1 MNDAN
6 EIARL
11 NEEAWN
17 IRTKQRERAAE
28 LAGNALELAL
38 KAKDRDA
45 ELRARLILTDGHS
58 FAMQLD
64 RAQEELERCLG
75 LLRSDT
81 SRRTLILLRHQQTY
95 LSFQQGELS
104 NVIAH
109 GQEMLNCIKGRGHEQ
124 ERAWVLQTMGI
135 AYQRLGDPYRALTSY
150 REAETVIMK
159 QGEKNHISNIRMSIG
174 AALGELGRKEEALEM
189 FEEALNL
196 RLSIGG
202 GFHTGLIIGNIAKI
216 LHQLGRYAKALPRW
230 DEAEAYFKEAGGMQ
244 FWAQAIA
251 GKADT
256 LREMKRPDDA
266 VGLLLGVLPETTS
279 LPLPLQVGLHLSL
292 SRAYADLMQW
302 DESLNSFKN
311 AEERLTDSTDHT
323 QHVELHSG
331 FHLAYKAMGDPAS
344 ALHHHEQMLHH
355 RDKSLNELSTARLE
369 EWKALYQ
376 LDRLRHETE
385 VLATEIAALR
395 KANDQLRTDHDQLI
409 NRSERCMQL
418 SKEMLGLLPAQHAG
432 RFTRLLR
439 STERQF
445 TDSDADSTIRDRIS
459 KAHPSLTAAEL
470 RVCGMVALGW
480 SGKEIA
486 DRLGISVKG
495 VDKHR
500 LSIRKKIV
508 LPKSVTLQVY
518 LEGLARRV

>member
-1 MNDAN
+1 MKNAD

-11 NEEAWN
+11 NEEAWK
-17 IRTKQRERAAE
+17 IRTKERERGAE
-28 LAGNALELAL
+28 LAGKALELAL
-38 KAKDRDA
+38 KARDRDG
-45 ELRARLILTDGHS
+45 ELLSRLILTDGHS
-58 FAMQLD
+58 FTMQLD
-64 RAQEELERCLG
+64 RAQEELERCLA

-81 SRRTLILLRHQQTY
+81 SRRALILLRHQQTY
-95 LSFQQGELS
+95 LSFQKGELS
-104 NVIAH
+104 EVIMH
-109 GQEMLNCIKGRGHEQ
+109 GQEMLDCIKGRGHAD
-124 ERAWVLQTMGI
+124 ERAWALLTMGI

-150 REAETVIMK
+150 QEAETLIVK

-174 AALGELGRKEEALEM
+174 TALGELGRKEEALEM
-189 FEEALNL
+189 FNEALNL

-202 GFHTGLIIGNIAKI
+202 GFHTGLIMGNIAKI

-230 DEAEAYFKEAGGMQ
+230 DEAEVYFKEAGGMQ
-244 FWAQAIA
+244 FWAHTIA

-266 VGLLLGVLPETTS
+266 VALLLGILPETTS
-279 LPLPLQVGLHLSL
+279 LTRSLQVGLHLSL
-292 SRAYADLMQW
+292 SRAYADLRQW
-302 DESLNSFKN
+302 EESLNSLNN
-311 AEERLTDSTDHT
+311 AAELLTDSTDHT

-331 FHLAYKAMGDPAS
+331 FHLAYKTLGDTAS
-344 ALHHHEQMLHH
+344 ALHHHEQVLHH
-355 RDKSLNELSTARLE
+355 RDKSLNELSTARMA

-376 LDRLRHETE
+376 VDRLRHETDA
-385 VLATEIAALR
+385 LAAENARLQEALDQIRAA
-395 KANDQLRTDHDQLI
+395 HDQLA

-418 SKEMLGLLPAQHAG
+418 SKEMLGHMPAQHTG
-432 RFTRLLR
+432 RFSRLLR

-459 KAHPSLTAAEL
+459 NAHPTLTPAEL

-486 DRLGISVKG
+486 DRLGITVKG

-500 LSIRKKIV
+500 LSIRKKIA